1 MTQYN
6 PLNIKLSHSR
16 FNKLKFG
23 IKNETEVTLN
33 LSSNLI
39 EIWWNSNDESNFPHK
54 ILTDTQVSKIQEA
67 FANGSSVNIQF
78 SKTQLPKMI

>member
-6 PLNIKLSHSR
+6 PLNIKLSNSGL
-16 FNKLKFG
+16 NKLKFG

-39 EIWWNSNDESNFPHK
+39 EIWWNSHDESNFPRK

-67 FANGSSVNIQF
+67 FANGSSVNIKF

>member
-1 MTQYN
+1 M
-6 PLNIKLSHSR
+6 
-16 FNKLKFG
+16 
-23 IKNETEVTLN
+23 
-33 LSSNLI
+33 I

-67 FANGSSVNIQF
+67 FANGSSVNIKF